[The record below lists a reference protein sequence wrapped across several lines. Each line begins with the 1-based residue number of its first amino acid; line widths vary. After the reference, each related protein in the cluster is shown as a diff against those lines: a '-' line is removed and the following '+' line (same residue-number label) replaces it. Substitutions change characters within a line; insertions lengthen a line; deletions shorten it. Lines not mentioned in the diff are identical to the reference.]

1 MKLITV
7 TTLSPNL
14 EGTYV
19 SWNNITVLT
28 ISGVLVWDYVEVTN
42 SVGLLVTSSLTMKP
56 LLTEQQAS

>member
-28 ISGVLVWDYVEVTN
+28 ISGALVWDCVEVTN
-42 SVGLLVTSSLTMKP
+42 SVGLLVTYSPTMKP